1 LPKINVIYCNIIG
14 CNSEWI
20 WTRYCLLLCK
30 VEYLMSIGITD
41 KEVIVILIKE
51 LYKLP
56 DNSLGLD
63 NVINRVDSAN
73 NNNAIVNSRFTCLI

>member
-1 LPKINVIYCNIIG
+1 
-14 CNSEWI
+14 
-20 WTRYCLLLCK
+20 
-30 VEYLMSIGITD
+30 MSIGITD
-41 KEVIVILIKE
+41 KEVIVILIEE
-51 LYKLP
+51 LYKLL